1 MNDTAAFLAALGDVP
16 AISDPDIVRRKSR
29 DMTAN
34 FSPVMKDDA
43 LAHVA
48 DVIVQP
54 RHKADVL
61 RVAAAAARTRMP
73 LVMRGAGT
81 CNFGQ
86 GIPLAGGA
94 MVDMTVL
101 SRVLWQQPGRLRA
114 EAGARLSH
122 IDEATRPL
130 GWELRIHSST
140 KKVAT
145 LGGFVGGGHAGVG
158 SCEWGILRDRGNIL
172 GLEVVSVEAE
182 PRVVQLRGDEVN
194 LAHHAYG
201 SNGIITEVEMPLAPA
216 WPWRE
221 AVVVFPEFM
230 TSVRFAHALATS
242 DGIPKKLVSV
252 IGGPIWRMMRVLRP
266 YGRDDCEG
274 MVLAMVAA
282 PFMEAFQA
290 LVQEFGGLVTSEA
303 PEGEAPY
310 RIPLYEMSW
319 GHTRMHVNRE
329 HPEVVS
335 NVGLYLDPDL
345 VGAIGRS
352 HQRFSH
358 LLGMH
363 FEAKRFDG
371 KLSFQGSPFF
381 RYEGEAHLAEVMRGM
396 AEDGAMVANNHTFL
410 VKEGGM
416 KSLGGADA
424 AFKQAM
430 DPLGLMNPGKLR
442 FDAGAAQQSTGGAL
456 PSAGWRFRG
465 GADAQ
470 ESAVAPAAVA
480 EQAEA
485 SAA

>member
-1 MNDTAAFLAALGDVP
+1 MHDTAAFLAALGDVP

-43 LAHVA
+43 LRHVA
-48 DVIVQP
+48 DVLVQP
-54 RHKADVL
+54 RDRADVL
-61 RVAAAAARTRMP
+61 RVASAAARTRMP

-94 MVDMTVL
+94 MVDMTAL
-101 SRVLWQQPGRLRA
+101 DRVLAVDGARVRA
-114 EAGARLSH
+114 EPGARMAA
-122 IDEATRPL
+122 IDEATRPG
-130 GWELRIHSST
+130 GWELRIHPST
-140 KKVAT
+140 KRVAT

-158 SCEWGILRDRGNIL
+158 SCAWGILRDRGNIL
-172 GLEVVSVEAE
+172 GLEVVSVEEE
-182 PRVVQLRGDEVN
+182 PRTVQLRGDAVN
-194 LAHHAYG
+194 RVHHAYG
-201 SNGIITEVEMPLAPA
+201 SNGIITAIDMPLAPA
-216 WPWRE
+216 WAWRE

-230 TSVRFAHALATS
+230 TAVEFAHALATS
-242 DGIPKKLVSV
+242 DGIVKKLVSV
-252 IGGPIWRMMRVLRP
+252 LGGPIWRMMRMLKEL
-266 YGRDDCEG
+266 GGADNDG
-274 MVLAMVAA
+274 MVLAMVAE
-282 PFMEAFQA
+282 PFMEAFEA
-290 LVQEFGGLVTSEA
+290 LVAEFGGHVASLA
-303 PEGEAPY
+303 AEGQGPY
-310 RIPLYEMSW
+310 RVPIYELAW
-319 GHTRMHVNRE
+319 GHTRLHVNRD

-345 VGAIGRS
+345 VGAIRRS
-352 HQRFSH
+352 HRRFGH

-381 RYEGEAHLAEVMRGM
+381 RYEGDAHLAEVMRGM

-416 KSLGGADA
+416 KSVDADDR

-430 DPLGLMNPGKLR
+430 DPHGLMNPGKLR
-442 FDAGAAQQSTGGAL
+442 FDEAAARESKGGDL

-465 GADAQ
+465 AQAAESADA
-470 ESAVAPAAVA
+470 
-480 EQAEA
+480 
-485 SAA
+485 